1 MEFIRNNWE
10 WISTHPWLV
19 ITIALMFFVL
29 GWNAAN
35 LFYKERMELLK
46 EKSNNAPKEN
56 SKPEAFKYPK
66 SGRYG
71 KNILSNSVITTS
83 LNEKVALRAETPQN
97 SRILIEMLGPKSL
110 HKSDLGGS
118 WQMSMSKL
126 LNWTCNTYDFDNG
139 GRQEFTAE
147 NGVADLE
154 LEFLRPGEVTINVFE
169 GEDCNPSWQKK
180 ITVKE

>member
-1 MEFIRNNWE
+1 MDFIKNNWE

-29 GWNAAN
+29 GWKAAT
-35 LFYKERMELLK
+35 LFYKERIELLK
-46 EKSNNAPKEN
+46 EKNNNVPKVDNE
-56 SKPEAFKYPK
+56 PETFKYPQ

-71 KNILSNSVITTS
+71 NNVLSNSVITTT
-83 LNEKVALRAETPQN
+83 LNGKVALRAETPQY
-97 SRILIEMLGPKSL
+97 SRILIEMLGPKPL
-110 HKSDLGGS
+110 HKSDLGAS

-126 LNWTCNTYDFDNG
+126 LNWTFNTYDFDNG

-154 LEFLRPGEVTINVFE
+154 LEFLRSGEVTINIFE
-169 GEDCNPSWQKK
+169 GEDRNPSWQKT
-180 ITVKE
+180 IIVKE